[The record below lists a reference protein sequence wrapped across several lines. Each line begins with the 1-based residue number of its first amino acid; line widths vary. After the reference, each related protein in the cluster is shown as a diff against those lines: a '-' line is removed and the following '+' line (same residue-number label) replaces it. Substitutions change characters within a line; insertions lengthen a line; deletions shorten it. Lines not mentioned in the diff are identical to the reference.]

1 MTALQERL
9 SSLPT
14 SRAAKPLARPLKS
27 FDSAPRRMPA
37 KLADRHQGPVSA
49 VDLSPV
55 QDLTTRTRSV
65 AVREMTVRL
74 HVPRPTHVP
83 TLEKQKRFPV
93 ASIDFSKKDVG
104 LPYGVPRKVTAATL
118 KQLAGGTLTDQLLKS
133 TRSGWAFVPD
143 STLIDL
149 TDNSAIYKVA
159 GLTIFS

>member
-1 MTALQERL
+1 
-9 SSLPT
+9 
-14 SRAAKPLARPLKS
+14 
-27 FDSAPRRMPA
+27 
-37 KLADRHQGPVSA
+37 
-49 VDLSPV
+49 
-55 QDLTTRTRSV
+55 
-65 AVREMTVRL
+65 MTVRL

-104 LPYGVPRKVTAATL
+104 LPYGVPRKVTAGTL
-118 KQLAGGTLTDQLLKS
+118 KQLAGGSPADQLLKS